1 MRTLNRPMFNMGG
14 PIKEGVMHGIR
25 EPYRHGRRV
34 GYKDGGWG
42 DYFKNI
48 FTKATP
54 VVKQVVGKKAK
65 PIIAATDKIADQKW
79 LQSLHPSRIKETI
92 SGITGSGAGQSFMRN
107 LKDFSMTTPGWLK
120 TAGTGI
126 KNIYSLAPKRSL
138 IGTTIAAPYAIN
150 LAKKIPFSKLGDV
163 AKSYGE
169 EWKKAFGIE
178 DKVTDTPTD
187 VPLNPNLQNIP
198 EPKPTDTG
206 SDYGQFTRAQ
216 KRIAEARATELAKKR
231 KDDRINNLLEMMGY
245 DQSKKDAA
253 YNALLDASQIISQA
267 PGGESLDI
275 SRDIIQPAI
284 AATSKRFDKP
294 QEIDEAVRLMMVKG
308 EIEKDIA
315 KDKGSQ
321 YDIKEKYLTGKLGE
335 VAGQRSTLGKPTSV
349 SEALLLTKAT
359 DSKKDRTSQAL
370 RNYFDG
376 YLVPKFVGTLS
387 EENIKKLGGKENL
400 VEGAETVLD
409 DGVYQVSKSY
419 IIVEG
424 NQITKQ
430 EDLFTAKE

>member
-1 MRTLNRPMFNMGG
+1 MS
-14 PIKEGVMHGIR
+14 KKS
-25 EPYRHGRRV
+25 RR
-34 GYKDGGWG
+34 
-42 DYFKNI
+42 
-48 FTKATP
+48 
-54 VVKQVVGKKAK
+54 
-65 PIIAATDKIADQKW
+65 
-79 LQSLHPSRIKETI
+79 
-92 SGITGSGAGQSFMRN
+92 RN
-107 LKDFSMTTPGWLK
+107 
-120 TAGTGI
+120 
-126 KNIYSLAPKRSL
+126 
-138 IGTTIAAPYAIN
+138 
-150 LAKKIPFSKLGDV
+150 KKILAALALAGGAAMLGRGRKG
-163 AKSYGE
+163 A
-169 EWKKAFGIE
+169 
-178 DKVTDTPTD
+178 VTG

-198 EPKPTDTG
+198 EPKSTDTG

-231 KDDRINNLLEMMGY
+231 KDDRINDLLEMMGY

-370 RNYFDG
+370 RK
-376 YLVPKFVGTLS
+376 V
-387 EENIKKLGGKENL
+387 
-400 VEGAETVLD
+400 
-409 DGVYQVSKSY
+409 
-419 IIVEG
+419 
-424 NQITKQ
+424 
-430 EDLFTAKE
+430 

>member
-1 MRTLNRPMFNMGG
+1 MFNMGG

-178 DKVTDTPTD
+178 DKVIDTPTD

-231 KDDRINNLLEMMGY
+231 KDDRINDLLEMMGY

-294 QEIDEAVRLMMVKG
+294 QEIEEAVRLMQTKADIQKDMTKEETALANRAKDLQIKVHEKTLAGPSLTEAYNAYFEKHGSYPSGDSLANLARTKG
-308 EIEKDIA
+308 VEIESVVDTKSVNSWLKNNKGKDEVDFMEVEVKKA
-315 KDKGSQ
+315 KEDNTP
-321 YDIKEKYLTGKLGE
+321 IT
-335 VAGQRSTLGKPTSV
+335 P
-349 SEALLLTKAT
+349 
-359 DSKKDRTSQAL
+359 
-370 RNYFDG
+370 
-376 YLVPKFVGTLS
+376 
-387 EENIKKLGGKENL
+387 
-400 VEGAETVLD
+400 
-409 DGVYQVSKSY
+409 GVYVVTDRI
-419 IIVEG
+419 IIVG
-424 NQITKQ
+424 VDGKVKSS
-430 EDLFTAKE
+430 L

>member
-92 SGITGSGAGQSFMRN
+92 SGITGSGAGQSFMQN
-107 LKDFSMTTPGWLK
+107 LRSFPGVSKIPGWATKVKDLAFKYPK
-120 TAGTGI
+120 TTALSALYGGPTVIAGAKQIPWSGI
-126 KNIYSLAPKRSL
+126 GGFLDPRP
-138 IGTTIAAPYAIN
+138 G
-150 LAKKIPFSKLGDV
+150 
-163 AKSYGE
+163 
-169 EWKKAFGIE
+169 WRKAFGIE
-178 DKVTDTPTD
+178 DKVIDTPTD

-387 EENIKKLGGKENL
+387 EENIKKLGGKEKL
-400 VEGAETVLD
+400 VEGSETVLD

>member
-1 MRTLNRPMFNMGG
+1 MFNMGG

-294 QEIDEAVRLMMVKG
+294 QEIEEAVRLMQTKADIQKDMTKEETALANRAKDLQIKVHEKTLAGPSLTEAYNAYFEKHGSYPSGDSLANLARTKG
-308 EIEKDIA
+308 VEIESVVDTKSVNSWLKNNKGKDEVDFMEVEVKKA
-315 KDKGSQ
+315 KEDNTP
-321 YDIKEKYLTGKLGE
+321 IT
-335 VAGQRSTLGKPTSV
+335 P
-349 SEALLLTKAT
+349 
-359 DSKKDRTSQAL
+359 
-370 RNYFDG
+370 
-376 YLVPKFVGTLS
+376 
-387 EENIKKLGGKENL
+387 
-400 VEGAETVLD
+400 
-409 DGVYQVSKSY
+409 GVYVVTDRI
-419 IIVEG
+419 IIVG
-424 NQITKQ
+424 VDGKVKSS
-430 EDLFTAKE
+430 L

>member
-1 MRTLNRPMFNMGG
+1 MFNMGG

-231 KDDRINNLLEMMGY
+231 KDDRINDLLEMMGY

-253 YNALLDASQIISQA
+253 YNALLDASQIISHA

-294 QEIDEAVRLMMVKG
+294 QEIEEAVRLMQTKADIQKDMTKEETALANRAKDLQIKVHEKTLAGPSLTEAYNAYFEKHGSYPSGDSLANLARTKG
-308 EIEKDIA
+308 VEIESVVDTKSVNSWLKNNKGKDEVDFMEVEVKKA
-315 KDKGSQ
+315 KEDNTP
-321 YDIKEKYLTGKLGE
+321 IT
-335 VAGQRSTLGKPTSV
+335 P
-349 SEALLLTKAT
+349 
-359 DSKKDRTSQAL
+359 
-370 RNYFDG
+370 
-376 YLVPKFVGTLS
+376 
-387 EENIKKLGGKENL
+387 
-400 VEGAETVLD
+400 
-409 DGVYQVSKSY
+409 GVYVVTDRI
-419 IIVEG
+419 IIVG
-424 NQITKQ
+424 VDGKVKSH
-430 EDLFTAKE
+430 L